1 MRILLQTVTIFL
13 FITAGFITLNH
24 ASQIPWDIME
34 YLWYAWLPC
43 CAMASAFC
51 YGITAKRSG
60 GSIFLIAAI
69 FAPILYFSSRFYLP
83 FASHLANIPII
94 AVSVALTLPL
104 EICGRNIK
112 RKHKKSTCP
121 N

>member
-1 MRILLQTVTIFL
+1 
-13 FITAGFITLNH
+13 
-24 ASQIPWDIME
+24 ME

-69 FAPILYFSSRFYLP
+69 FAPFLYFSSRFYLP

-94 AVSVALTLPL
+94 AISAVLTLPL